1 MNNEVDPFEEFEFKP
16 ITDGLGFHRNQKPL
30 NEKAAP
36 LNDQRS
42 STTQSS
48 SKQTKSVASKSFTS
62 DSVAT
67 MFSTPLPNK
76 KSSTSAT
83 NTTSNTSD
91 IDIYQTRASLAQGQT
106 HDIVDEILKNIE
118 TSKQKA
124 NQQFEIPKNQVTKI
138 ITSKAEPVYKASGPL
153 ATAMFLDLM
162 LVVASSLL
170 FLVALLAI
178 TKIDLL
184 QNIRNP
190 DDQGSVYIS
199 LFLLFCSV
207 GFIYYVTFRS
217 FLGYTPGEWAY
228 DQKIQVRGDKIDFF
242 TLTKIALRSILIM
255 ISGGF
260 IVPLVSWAFDRDFL
274 GEFLDL
280 PLVRRK

>member
-1 MNNEVDPFEEFEFKP
+1 MHNEVDPFEEFEFKP

-36 LNDQRS
+36 LVENKA
-42 STTQSS
+42 STNQT
-48 SKQTKSVASKSFTS
+48 SKQTKSVAGQS
-62 DSVAT
+62 AAA

-76 KSSTSAT
+76 KSKPVTVD
-83 NTTSNTSD
+83 TSD
-91 IDIYQTRASLAQGQT
+91 LDSYQTRASLAQGQT

-124 NQQFEIPKNQVTKI
+124 SQQFEIPKNQVTKV
-138 ITSKAEPVYKASGPL
+138 ITSKTEAVYKASGPL
-153 ATAMFLDLM
+153 FTAMVLDLM

-228 DQKIQVRGDKIDFF
+228 DQKIQVRGDKVDFF
-242 TLTKIALRSILIM
+242 ALTKIALRSILIM
-255 ISGGF
+255 VTGGF

>member
-1 MNNEVDPFEEFEFKP
+1 MHNEVDPFEEFEFKP

-30 NEKAAP
+30 NEKTPP
-36 LNDQRS
+36 LPEPSRTASPKTSNAS
-42 STTQSS
+42 
-48 SKQTKSVASKSFTS
+48 KSVAGQS
-62 DSVAT
+62 AHAL
-67 MFSTPLPNK
+67 FSTPLPNK
-76 KSSTSAT
+76 KSNAISVD
-83 NTTSNTSD
+83 NSD
-91 IDIYQTRASLAQGQT
+91 VDSYQTRVSLAQGQT

-138 ITSKAEPVYKASGPL
+138 ITSKTEPAYKASGPL
-153 ATAMFLDLM
+153 FTAMVLDLM
-162 LVVASSLL
+162 LATASSLL

-190 DDQGSVYIS
+190 DEQGSVYIS

-228 DQKIQVRGDKIDFF
+228 DQKIQVRGDKVDFF

-255 ISGGF
+255 VSGGF
-260 IVPLVSWAFDRDFL
+260 ILPLVSWAFDRDFL

>member
-1 MNNEVDPFEEFEFKP
+1 MHNEVDPFEEFEFKP

-36 LNDQRS
+36 VVTEQRT
-42 STTQSS
+42 STPQAP
-48 SKQTKSVASKSFTS
+48 KQTKSVAGQS
-62 DSVAT
+62 AAA

-76 KSSTSAT
+76 KL
-83 NTTSNTSD
+83 NTVAIDTSD
-91 IDIYQTRASLAQGQT
+91 MDSYQTRAATAQSQT

-118 TSKQKA
+118 TTKQKA
-124 NQQFEIPKNQVTKI
+124 SQQLEIPRNQVTKV
-138 ITSKAEPVYKASGPL
+138 ITSKVEPVYKASGPL
-153 ATAMFLDLM
+153 FTAMFLDLM
-162 LVVASSLL
+162 LVIASSLL

-184 QNIRNP
+184 QNIKNP
-190 DDQGSVYIS
+190 DDQGAVYIA
-199 LFLLFCSV
+199 LFMLVCGV

-228 DQKIQVRGDKIDFF
+228 DQKIQVRGDKVDFF
-242 TLTKIALRSILIM
+242 ALTKIVLRSILVM
-255 ISGGF
+255 VSGGV
-260 IVPLVSWAFDRDFL
+260 ILPLISWAFDRDFL
-274 GEFLDL
+274 GEFIDL

>member
-1 MNNEVDPFEEFEFKP
+1 MQNEVDPFEEFEFKP

-42 STTQSS
+42 SMTHS
-48 SKQTKSVASKSFTS
+48 SKQTKSVPGKSFS
-62 DSVAT
+62 GESAASL
-67 MFSTPLPNK
+67 FSTPLPNK
-76 KSSTSAT
+76 KSNMVTT
-83 NTTSNTSD
+83 VDTSNTSD
-91 IDIYQTRASLAQGQT
+91 MDTYQTRASLAQGQT

-124 NQQFEIPKNQVTKI
+124 NQQFEIPKNQVTKV
-138 ITSKAEPVYKASGPL
+138 ITSKAELVYKASGPL

-190 DDQGSVYIS
+190 DDQGTVYIS

-217 FLGYTPGEWAY
+217 LLGYTPGEWAY
-228 DQKIQVRGDKIDFF
+228 DQKVQVRGDKVDFF
-242 TLTKIALRSILIM
+242 ALTKIALRSILIM